1 MLKVNALNLNALSS
15 HLNLYRSTM
24 FDDSPLSR
32 KERESIAVFVSS
44 LNGCIYCIKHHSE
57 ALRRL
62 GVGEDYIELLIK
74 NPEGIRDEKIV
85 EMLNYSKKLT
95 EKPSSISEEDVRGLR
110 RVGLTDREILDL
122 TLVVAYFNF
131 VNRIALGLGV
141 ELEPDFEK
149 TCKEDFG

>member
-1 MLKVNALNLNALSS
+1 
-15 HLNLYRSTM
+15 
-24 FDDSPLSR
+24 
-32 KERESIAVFVSS
+32 
-44 LNGCIYCIKHHSE
+44 
-57 ALRRL
+57 
-62 GVGEDYIELLIK
+62 
-74 NPEGIRDEKIV
+74 
-85 EMLNYSKKLT
+85 MLNYSKKLT